1 MAEPIKPDAASRA
14 AEDRLIHALVTRGLL
29 TREEIQQCMTE
40 PGIGPEACLARLV
53 KAGYLTPGQAQRALK
68 ELPALAAQQIPG
80 YQLLEKLGQGSAGA
94 VFKAR
99 QLSMNLLVAIKILH
113 PRPSPDPPN
122 LSLPTPQPPLS
133 PHTPP

>member
-1 MAEPIKPDAASRA
+1 MAYRSPLMAEPIKPDAASRA

-80 YQLLEKLGQGSAGA
+80 YQFLEKLGQGSARA
-94 VFKAR
+94 VFKPR
-99 QLSMNLLVAIKILH
+99 QLSINRLFAPKSRH
-113 PRPSPDPPN
+113 PRRSAHPPD
-122 LSLPTPQPPLS
+122 LP
-133 PHTPP
+133 